1 MYLAGTVYI
10 DPLLNA
16 ATQETELKESE
27 WQQTVQFIKGN
38 PRILTLF
45 Q

>member
-1 MYLAGTVYI
+1 MHCLHIY
-10 DPLLNA
+10 PLLNV

-27 WQQTVQFIKGN
+27 WQQTLQFIKGN
-38 PRILTLF
+38 PSILTLF